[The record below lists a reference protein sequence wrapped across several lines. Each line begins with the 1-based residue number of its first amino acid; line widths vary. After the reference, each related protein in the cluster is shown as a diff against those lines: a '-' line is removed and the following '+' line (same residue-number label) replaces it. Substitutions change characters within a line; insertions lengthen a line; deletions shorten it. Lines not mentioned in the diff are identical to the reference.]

1 MLDILSFVF
10 LILIGTMFFL
20 GIQYN
25 SLQRKAHLV
34 KEAHS
39 NILVA
44 MKKRLDLI
52 NKLIDIA
59 SAYGSHEKLTYIT
72 ISKEA
77 NITEIMTSYQKADK
91 ILGQLNNI
99 MRNFPELKANET
111 YQMLMKQLENVE
123 NDLQKKREEYNAV
136 AREYNTTRN
145 SIPTVFIA
153 HTLGFKEAPYFSIEI
168 DAVEALKEF
177 RTDDGEMLK
186 ALIKTTSSK
195 VLEAAEKASAKVEK
209 ALESV
214 SQREKQET

>member
-1 MLDILSFVF
+1 
-10 LILIGTMFFL
+10 
-20 GIQYN
+20 
-25 SLQRKAHLV
+25 
-34 KEAHS
+34 
-39 NILVA
+39 
-44 MKKRLDLI
+44 
-52 NKLIDIA
+52 
-59 SAYGSHEKLTYIT
+59 
-72 ISKEA
+72 
-77 NITEIMTSYQKADK
+77 
-91 ILGQLNNI
+91 
-99 MRNFPELKANET
+99 
-111 YQMLMKQLENVE
+111 MLMKQLENVE